1 MKYVGTYSDPKDIV
15 TKEKLEAVS
24 DAMIHQLQITIT
36 YDVTTKTYSADKT
49 FQEIKAAYNN
59 NYLIYCI
66 FGTIH
71 YSLSSFSNISCTFV
85 GDNAYSSVWSVRAIT
100 ISYDNQ
106 VTFFGTNLFV
116 PNGQPNLS
124 GEYAPGVGAISAVC
138 WYLRPA
144 SEGSTKYYLWEYREN
159 GDQVILSLYWQPVL
173 IDPNSYNLNIYYNG
187 KVYEKAFFNGYGA
200 SDAPLTG
207 KFIRMD
213 YENGGLVC
221 RVLSIDAY
229 NYFMGGGT
237 DSVIFSE
244 QILKVTTTTT

>member
-15 TKEKLEAVS
+15 TKDKLDAVS
-24 DAMIHQLQITIT
+24 DAMIHQLQITVT
-36 YDVTTKTYSADKT
+36 YDVATKTYSADKT

-66 FGTIH
+66 LGMLH
-71 YSLSSFSNISCTFV
+71 YSLSSFSNSSFTFV
-85 GDNAYSSVWSVRAIT
+85 GDNANSDYWAVSAIQ
-100 ISYDNQ
+100 IGYDNK
-106 VTFFGTNLFV
+106 VTSFSTNLFV

-159 GDQVILSLYWQPVL
+159 GDQVILNLYWAPIL
-173 IDPNSYNLNIYYNG
+173 SDPNSYNLNIYYNG
-187 KVYEKAFFNGYGA
+187 KVYEKAFFNSYGA

-213 YENGGLVC
+213 YENGGIVC
-221 RVLSIDAY
+221 KVLSIDAH
-229 NYFMGGGT
+229 NYFMGGGS

>member
-24 DAMIHQLQITIT
+24 DAMIHQLQITVT
-36 YDVTTKTYSADKT
+36 YDVATKTYSADKT
-49 FQEIKAAYNN
+49 YAEITAAYNN
-59 NYLIYCI
+59 NYLIYCNLSDR
-66 FGTIH
+66 H
-71 YSLSSFSNISCTFV
+71 YSLRDFTNNNVTFV
-85 GDNAYSSVWSVRAIT
+85 GDNANSDYWTVLAIQ
-100 ISYDNQ
+100 ISYDNK
-106 VTFFGTNLFV
+106 VTSFGTNLFV

-138 WYLRPA
+138 WYLRPT

-187 KVYEKAFFNGYGA
+187 KVYEKAFFNGFGA

-221 RVLSIDAY
+221 RVLSIDAH

-244 QILKVTTTTT
+244 QVLKVTTTTT